1 MDPSCNVTDKDR
13 PWLGC
18 QTIRWDNF
26 DKLLS
31 LTAVSVTV
39 MPVMNEDNGD
49 NDGPAK
55 RSLITDQMIAD
66 ISPTSDPAIAQSV
79 IESG

>member
-1 MDPSCNVTDKDR
+1 MTDKDK
-13 PWLGC
+13 PGL
-18 QTIRWDNF
+18 WDKF

-31 LTAVSVTV
+31 LSPVSVTV
-39 MPVMNEDNGD
+39 MAVMNEDNGD

-66 ISPTSDPAIAQSV
+66 ISPTSDPACRPASY
-79 IESG
+79 